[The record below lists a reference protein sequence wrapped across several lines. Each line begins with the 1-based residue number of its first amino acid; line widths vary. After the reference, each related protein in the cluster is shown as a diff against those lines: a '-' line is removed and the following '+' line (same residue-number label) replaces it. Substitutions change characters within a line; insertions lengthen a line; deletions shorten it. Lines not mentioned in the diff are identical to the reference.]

1 MGPVAHTPQTGDA
14 RSWPE
19 TGNLSQVAWNETTAR
34 LLIVVRARNHAPF
47 SRRIVILSFCGEV
60 TGCRADARLTSLA

>member
-34 LLIVVRARNHAPF
+34 LLIVVR
-47 SRRIVILSFCGEV
+47 GEEP
-60 TGCRADARLTSLA
+60 RAVQQKDCDFELLR